1 MPERPRDRYSFE
13 QPPVRK
19 IAAIMQVSAAMLEE
33 CPPIPFDFR
42 PLTPEQ
48 VTERAAERERLSA
61 ARRLR
66 MAAQLR
72 EHQDRIAATDEG
84 TLRRDILELHQPVA
98 REWSDGP
105 SCDGCDP
112 GEGSEDY
119 PAWPCTTYCMVMGWT
134 DGAWPQEVS
143 AGG

>member
-19 IAAIMQVSAAMLEE
+19 IAAIMTVSAKVLED
-33 CPPIPFDFR
+33 CSPIPFDYR
-42 PLTPEQ
+42 LLTPEQ
-48 VTERAAERERLSA
+48 LAERAAERERPSA

-72 EHQDRIAATDEG
+72 EHQDRIAALDEG

-98 REWSDGP
+98 RDYSDGP

-119 PAWPCTTYCMVMGWT
+119 PAWPCTTYRMVMGWT
-134 DGAWPQEVS
+134 DGAR
-143 AGG
+143 G

>member
-19 IAAIMQVSAAMLEE
+19 IAAIMTVSAKVLED
-33 CPPIPFDFR
+33 CPPILFDFR

-48 VTERAAERERLSA
+48 LAERERLSA

-66 MAAQLR
+66 VAAQLR
-72 EHQDRIAATDEG
+72 EHQDRIAAMDEG

-98 REWSDGP
+98 RDFSDGP

-119 PAWPCTTYCMVMGWT
+119 PTWPCTTYRMVMGWT
-134 DGAWPQEVS
+134 EEVT
-143 AGG
+143 A

>member
-13 QPPVRK
+13 HPPVRK

-33 CPPIPFDFR
+33 CPPISFDFR
-42 PLTPEQ
+42 PLAPEQ
-48 VTERAAERERLSA
+48 VAERERLSA
-61 ARRLR
+61 AQRLR

-72 EHQDRIAATDEG
+72 EHQDRIAAMDEG
-84 TLRRDILELHQPVA
+84 TLQRDILELHQPVA
-98 REWSDGP
+98 RDYSDGP

-119 PAWPCTTYCMVMGWT
+119 PAWPCTTNRMVMGWT
-134 DGAWPQEVS
+134 DGTWPQEVT
-143 AGG
+143 A

>member
-1 MPERPRDRYSFE
+1 MSEL
-13 QPPVRK
+13 PPVRR
-19 IAAIMQVSAAMLEE
+19 IAAIMPVSAAMLEE

-42 PLTPEQ
+42 LLTPEQ
-48 VTERAAERERLSA
+48 AAEQAAERERLSA

-66 MAAQLR
+66 VAAQLR
-72 EHQDRIAATDEG
+72 EHQDRIAAMDED

-98 REWSDGP
+98 RDYSDGP

-119 PAWPCTTYCMVMGWT
+119 PAWPCTTYRMVIGWA
-134 DGAWPQEVS
+134 DGAWPQEVT
-143 AGG
+143 A